1 MTLQRISGSMI
12 LDGTLS
18 IDDLVALVQ
27 QALVP
32 TGAIADF
39 LATTPPTGWLKAN
52 GALVSRA
59 TYPALWSYAQASGLL
74 ITDTAWLAGATASFS
89 TGDGSTTFRLPDL
102 RGEFRRGWDDG
113 RGLDASRT
121 LGSVQSEAI
130 GPHQHNANGLTNRN
144 TVSGGSD
151 QVLMRNGTVNGLS
164 NAVGNTGAGIGSENR
179 PRNVS
184 VLVCIKT

>member
-12 LDGTLS
+12 EDGTLS
-18 IDDLVALVQ
+18 VADLVALVQ

-32 TGAIADF
+32 TGAIMDF
-39 LATTPPTGWLKAN
+39 MGSTPPQGWLKAN

-59 TYPALWSYAQASGLL
+59 TYPDLWAYAQASGLL
-74 ITDTAWLAGATASFS
+74 ITDAAWVAGATGNFS

-113 RGLDASRT
+113 RGLDAARVIA
-121 LGSVQSEAI
+121 SVQAEQI
-130 GPHQHNANGLTNRN
+130 GRHQHDANGMTNRN

-151 QVLMRNGTVNGLS
+151 QVLIKNATVNALT
-164 NAVGNTGAGIGSENR
+164 NAVNNTGTGLGAENR
-179 PRNVS
+179 PRNVA

>member
-1 MTLQRISGSMI
+1 MVE
-12 LDGTLS
+12 DGTLS
-18 IDDLVALVQ
+18 VADLVAIVQ

-32 TGAIADF
+32 TGAVMDF
-39 LATTPPTGWLKAN
+39 MGSTPPAGWLKAN
-52 GALVSRA
+52 GALVSRT
-59 TYPALWSYAQASGLL
+59 TYPNLWAYAQASGLL
-74 ITDTAWLAGATASFS
+74 ITDTAWLAGATANFS

-113 RGLDASRT
+113 RGLDTSRT
-121 LGSVQSEAI
+121 LGSVQAEAI

-151 QVLMRNGTVNGLS
+151 QVLIKNGTANGLS
-164 NAVGNTGAGIGSENR
+164 NAVNNTGTGIGTENR